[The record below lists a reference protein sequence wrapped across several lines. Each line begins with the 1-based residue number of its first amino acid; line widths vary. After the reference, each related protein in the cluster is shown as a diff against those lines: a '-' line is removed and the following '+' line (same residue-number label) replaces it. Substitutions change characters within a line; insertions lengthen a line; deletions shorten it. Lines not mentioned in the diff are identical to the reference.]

1 MEPLSRDL
9 LLRRVQLLHDQYS
22 EQLRN
27 ANDRPAVIKRWNAA
41 ARRLRAHASE
51 ADADFVDFHLHC
63 VMVNLG
69 LIPKGRAGCPASPST
84 PRTRLRLVPA
94 SS

>member
-1 MEPLSRDL
+1 MEPLPRDV

-22 EQLRN
+22 EQLHD

-41 ARRLRAHASE
+41 ARRLRAHASD
-51 ADADFVDFHLHC
+51 ADAEFVDFHLHC
-63 VMVNLG
+63 VMVSLG
-69 LIPKGRAGCPASPST
+69 LIPKGRAGCPALQFA
-84 PRTRLRLVPA
+84 PRRPRRALPG